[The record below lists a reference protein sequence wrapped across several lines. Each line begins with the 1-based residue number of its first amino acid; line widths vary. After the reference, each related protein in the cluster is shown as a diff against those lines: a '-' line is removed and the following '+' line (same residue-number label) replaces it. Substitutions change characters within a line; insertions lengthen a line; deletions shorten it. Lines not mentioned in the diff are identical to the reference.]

1 MMRFARF
8 FLLFLLH
15 KPLAVASSTLSF
27 IISVARAFGPFTM
40 IFIGLAFVQPWEFV
54 CELLAPMLLT
64 YAPLSL
70 RASVKGAPAA
80 IVVASNILGW
90 SLCMLLLA
98 ICFRALNIEL
108 GWLAFP
114 ITILEIVLLAQVIL
128 ASESSVVQEL
138 WERVWD
144 LLEL

>member
-1 MMRFARF
+1 MRLSRF
-8 FLLFLLH
+8 FLLFILH
-15 KPLAVASSTLSF
+15 KPVAFATSILSF
-27 IISVARAFGPFTM
+27 IVSVARAFGSFTM
-40 IFIGLAFVQPWEFV
+40 IFIGLVFVQPWEFV
-54 CELLAPMLLT
+54 CELLALMLLT

-70 RASVKGAPAA
+70 GASVKGAPAA
-80 IVVASNILGW
+80 IVLASKRLGW

-98 ICFRALNIEL
+98 ICFRALNTEL

-114 ITILEIVLLAQVIL
+114 ITILEIMLLAQVML

>member
-1 MMRFARF
+1 MRFLRF

-15 KPLAVASSTLSF
+15 KPLALVTSILSF
-27 IISVARAFGPFTM
+27 IVSVAKAFGPFTM
-40 IFIGLAFVQPWEFV
+40 IFIGLVFVQPWEFV
-54 CELLAPMLLT
+54 CELFALMLFI

-70 RASVKGAPAA
+70 TANVKGAPDA
-80 IVVASNILGW
+80 IVLASKILGW

-98 ICFRALNIEL
+98 ISFRAINIEL

-114 ITILEIVLLAQVIL
+114 ITILEIMLLAQVML
-128 ASESSVVQEL
+128 APENAVQEL